1 MMTYRGYLASVHVDE
16 EAGLLHGEVLNT
28 RDVITFQAD
37 TVAAARREFI
47 ASVEDYLAFCA
58 ERGEAPEKPM
68 PGEFVVRVGPDVH
81 RRLHSAAKLRGQSL
95 SAWATDKLA
104 RAAERELTDNAVPVT
119 PRVPDHPTRPR
130 AGRKGSA

>member
-1 MMTYRGYLASVHVDE
+1 MASVQIDE

-37 TVAAARREFI
+37 TVAQARREFV

-68 PGEFVVRVGPDVH
+68 PGEFVVRVGPDTH
-81 RRLHSAAKLRGQSL
+81 RRLHLAAKLSGQSL

-104 RAAERELTDNAVPVT
+104 KAAARELSGRGAVPIA
-119 PRVPDHPTRPR
+119 PPPDRPAR
-130 AGRKGSA
+130 RRGGRKGST